1 MLGQGTFDPV
11 CGPFYVHG
19 VDNFEDFTW
28 IKTRDGSPTLWSN
41 IDGAAFRSQKGA
53 FTESFHIFIQP
64 ALTQQEKL
72 QSKAEIATPVS
83 VLELG
88 LGPGTNWLL
97 WTLLGRSHISANL
110 SANLSSNISSKQDT
124 SITDGAYIA
133 IERDPR
139 SFEAAFPQWLKQA
152 DALAEMIESTIGIE
166 LKKSP
171 EQIQKLLHDSRE
183 KMRIVADIE
192 ELNGADALDICF
204 FDPFGYDVNPEA
216 YQAAYLKKLHKLMKP
231 DSLALSYAC
240 NSKFQHSLRDT
251 GFDLRTPFSGSEKLK
266 RERIEFWPQH

>member
-1 MLGQGTFDPV
+1 MIHREFSSLFSELGQGTFDPLDT
-11 CGPFYVHG
+11 PFYVQV
-19 VDNFEDFTW
+19 VDKFEDFTW

-64 ALTQQEKL
+64 ALAQQEKL
-72 QSKAEIATPVS
+72 GAPVS

-97 WTLLGRSHISANL
+97 WTLLGNSLNGG
-110 SANLSSNISSKQDT
+110 SSEGT
-124 SITDGAYIA
+124 TDSAYIA

-139 SFEAAFPQWLKQA
+139 SFEAAFPLWVKQA
-152 DALAEMIESTIGIE
+152 SELASMVESILGLECKKTPDEIQE
-166 LKKSP
+166 L
-171 EQIQKLLHDSRE
+171 LYNSRE
-183 KMRIVADIE
+183 NMKIVADIKDIE
-192 ELNGADALDICF
+192 GAHTRDICF

-216 YQAAYLKKLHKLMKP
+216 YQVPYLTQLHKLLKP

-240 NSKFQHSLRDT
+240 NSKFQHSLKES

-266 RERIEFWPQH
+266 RERIEFWPAG